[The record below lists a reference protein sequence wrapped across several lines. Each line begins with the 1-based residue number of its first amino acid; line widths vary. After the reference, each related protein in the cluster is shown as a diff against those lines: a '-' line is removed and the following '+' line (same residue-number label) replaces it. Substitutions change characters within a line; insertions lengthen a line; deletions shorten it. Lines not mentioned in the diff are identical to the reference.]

1 LPFMGIIIYN
11 ILIRIFNLIIL
22 VYSKFNT
29 RAKLLVNGRNR
40 TFKTLEQKRIKEKK
54 CLWFHCASLGEFEQ
68 ALPLI
73 EKINEAYADYQLF
86 VSFFSPSGFE
96 YQKDNP
102 LTDGVFYLPADTNSN
117 ARLLVELLNPTAVF
131 FIKYEFWFHYLN
143 ACKEKDIP
151 LFSVSTI
158 LRPDQVFFKFYGSFY
173 RQMLR
178 KFNYF
183 FVQNRETRD
192 LLKSIGIE
200 NAIITGDTRFD
211 RVEAILKKQTSIIPL
226 EKFAGDSRLI
236 VLGSTWTKDIDLWMH
251 FINQDHNLKFIIAPH
266 NISEEEISYIEK
278 RIDLRVIRYSNIHDE
293 QKMAP
298 VLIVDNV
305 GMLSTIYKYAHITYV
320 GGAFG
325 EGLHNILEPA
335 TYGKP
340 VIVGKSKLNKKYQ
353 EVQTLINRGGAF
365 EVANPEEL
373 EDLMNNLLRNE
384 AFYSESCQAS
394 RTYVVENL
402 GSTDTIL
409 ENVKTYLS

>member
-1 LPFMGIIIYN
+1 MGIIIYN
-11 ILIRIFNLIIL
+11 ILIRILNLIIL
-22 VYSKFNT
+22 IYSKFNT
-29 RAKLLVNGRNR
+29 RAKLLVNGRKH
-40 TFKTLEQKRIKEKK
+40 TFKILEQKRIKEKN

-73 EKINEAYADYQLF
+73 EKINKTFPDYQLF

-102 LTDGVFYLPADTNSN
+102 LADGVFYLPADTRSN
-117 ARLLVELLNPTAVF
+117 AGLLVEILNPTAVF

-173 RQMLR
+173 RQILR
-178 KFNYF
+178 RFNFF
-183 FVQNRETRD
+183 FVQNQETLD
-192 LLKSIGIE
+192 LLKNIGLK
-200 NAIITGDTRFD
+200 NAMITGDTRFD

-236 VLGSTWTKDIDLWMH
+236 VLGSTWTKDIDLWMN

-266 NISEEEISYIEK
+266 NIKEEEISYIEK
-278 RIDLRVIRYSNIHDE
+278 RIDLNVIRYGNIQDD
-293 QKMAP
+293 QKKAL

-340 VIVGKSKLNKKYQ
+340 VIVGKSKLNKKYE
-353 EVQTLINRGGAF
+353 EVQALISRGGAF

-373 EDLMNNLLRNE
+373 GDLMNSLLRNK

-402 GSTDTIL
+402 GSTNAIL
-409 ENVKTYLS
+409 EKVKTYLS

>member
-1 LPFMGIIIYN
+1 MGIIIYN

-29 RAKLLVNGRNR
+29 RAKLLISGRHH
-40 TFKTLEQKRIKEKK
+40 TFRTLEQKRVKEKK

-73 EKINEAYADYQLF
+73 ERINETFPDYQLF

-102 LTDGVFYLPADTNSN
+102 LADGVFYLPADTKSN
-117 ARLLVELLNPTAVF
+117 ARLLIELLNPTAVF

-143 ACKEKDIP
+143 TCSEKDIP
-151 LFSVSTI
+151 VFSVSTI
-158 LRPDQVFFKFYGSFY
+158 LRSDQVFFKFYGSFY
-173 RQMLR
+173 RHILQ

-183 FVQNRETRD
+183 FVQNQETRD

-211 RVEAILKKQTSIIPL
+211 RVEAILKKQTPLIPI

-236 VLGSTWTKDIDLWMH
+236 VLGSTWIKDIDLWVP
-251 FINQDHNLKFIIAPH
+251 FINQGHNLKFIIAPH
-266 NISEEEISYIEK
+266 NIREEEISYIEGT
-278 RIDLRVIRYSNIHDE
+278 IDLEVIRYSNIHD
-293 QKMAP
+293 QHNKVP

-335 TYGKP
+335 TYGRP

-353 EVQTLINRGGAF
+353 EVQVLISRGGAF
-365 EVANPEEL
+365 EVASPKEL
-373 EDLMNNLLRNE
+373 EYLMNDLLHDD
-384 AFYSESCQAS
+384 AFYSESCRAS
-394 RTYVVENL
+394 RTYVIENL